1 LAVRIK
7 SKWTE
12 KSKANLSE
20 DIIKENAQALAFIYW
35 RVALDNTKN
44 LHGEKFIYDD
54 DEQRIKVLAEYL
66 AMFLQ
71 LSDRLAHG
79 KIDDKSRQ
87 EFITYLAMRL
97 SDHMQ
102 DNATDMFGEGDYR
115 SSFIDMLNRRSAEY
129 AEYEYSLEDGPS
141 YSFMQCF
148 GRKVQDVM
156 GDEHHDNKW
165 VIDQI
170 MEIDGPD
177 AVKKAEKALI
187 QLFE

>member
-1 LAVRIK
+1 MVVRIK

-20 DIIKENAQALAFIYW
+20 DIIKDNAQALAFIYW
-35 RVALDNTKN
+35 RVALDNAKS
-44 LHGEKFIYDD
+44 LHGDHYIYDD
-54 DEQRIKVLAEYL
+54 DEQRIKVIAEYL

-71 LSDRLAHG
+71 LSDRLSYD
-79 KIDDKSRQ
+79 KIDDESRQ
-87 EFITYLAMRL
+87 EFITHLARRL

-102 DNATDMFGEGDYR
+102 DNATDLFGEGDYR
-115 SSFIDMLNRRSAEY
+115 SSFIDMLNRRSSEY
-129 AEYEYSLEDGPS
+129 AEYDYSLEKGPS

-148 GRKVQDVM
+148 GSKVQDVM

-165 VIDQI
+165 IIDQI
-170 MEIDGPD
+170 MDIDGPD
-177 AVKKAEKALI
+177 AIKKAENALI

>member
-1 LAVRIK
+1 MAVRIK

>member
-1 LAVRIK
+1 MAVRIK

-12 KSKANLSE
+12 KSRANISE
-20 DIIKENAQALAFIYW
+20 DMNKENAQALAFIYW
-35 RVALDNTKN
+35 RLALDYAKT
-44 LHGEKFIYDD
+44 LHGEKFIYDN
-54 DEQRIKVLAEYL
+54 DEQRIKVIAEYL

-71 LSDRLAHG
+71 VSDRLAYG
-79 KIDDKSRQ
+79 KIDDESRQ

-102 DNATDMFGEGDYR
+102 DNATDMFGEGDYKT
-115 SSFIDMLNRRSAEY
+115 SFIDMLNRRSTEY
-129 AEYEYSLEDGPS
+129 AEFDYSVEDGPG

-148 GRKVQDVM
+148 GSAVQNVM

-165 VIDQI
+165 VIDQV
-170 MEIDGPD
+170 MDIDGPE

-187 QLFE
+187 ELFE